1 MAEELEKTCEN
12 CKYDYEDMEGTH
24 CRHCIHNA
32 EERFEPKVI
41 VSTEK
46 EIRAKVIDEFAE
58 RLQDKVE
65 SFQAKIN
72 GFKADVLTLDY
83 FVEFVDE
90 IAEELKGV
98 RNEVN

>member
-1 MAEELEKTCEN
+1 MDIGKDLQ
-12 CKYDYEDMEGTH
+12 
-24 CRHCIHNA
+24 
-32 EERFEPKVI
+32 
-41 VSTEK
+41 
-46 EIRAKVIDEFAE
+46 RAFNDGYAKAIDEFAE

-90 IAEELKGV
+90 IAEELKGGDV
-98 RNEVN
+98 E